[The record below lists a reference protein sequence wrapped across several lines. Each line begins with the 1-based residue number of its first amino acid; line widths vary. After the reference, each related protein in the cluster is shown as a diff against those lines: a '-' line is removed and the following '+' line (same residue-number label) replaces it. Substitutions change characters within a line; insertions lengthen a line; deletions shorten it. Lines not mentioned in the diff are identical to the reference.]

1 MSHAQSGPP
10 IIVESRAAWAPHGCD
25 SALERACEII
35 VDAGLAGARWAVFP
49 EGFIPGYPA
58 WVWATRPGDD
68 PLLDA
73 LRAEA
78 LAGAVRVPSDISD
91 RLCRV
96 AQRAQV
102 NIAVGVIE
110 RDDAAGGA
118 PYYNT
123 LLFINT
129 QGQIVGKYRAP
140 LSNGATL
147 LVWVPG
153 EDEDAAPADEAR
165 ATSSVGGI

>member
-1 MSHAQSGPP
+1 MSHTQSVPP
-10 IIVESRAAWAPHGCD
+10 IVVDSRAAPVAHDRD

-49 EGFIPGYPA
+49 EAFIPGYPA
-58 WVWATRPGDD
+58 WVWAMCPNDD

-73 LRAEA
+73 LHAEM
-78 LAGAVRVPSDISD
+78 LAGAVHVPGDVTD

-110 RDDAAGGA
+110 RDDAASGA
-118 PYYNT
+118 TCYNT
-123 LLFINT
+123 LLFIDT
-129 QGQIVGKYRAP
+129 RGRIIGKYRNA
-140 LSNGATL
+140 LSNGAAR
-147 LVWVPG
+147 LVWIPSEVDLKAH
-153 EDEDAAPADEAR
+153 EER
-165 ATSSVGGI
+165 ATSHVGGI